1 MIDNNRIGTCTSF
14 SGPCGVSPSKVR
26 LSPACMWYSWLPC
39 RYTSSPSSKCRNSVP
54 GWAKVVGRDNDRVED
69 LRVRLEE
76 AVAAERYEE
85 AGRLRDEIRQ
95 LTPPETAV

>member
-1 MIDNNRIGTCTSF
+1 
-14 SGPCGVSPSKVR
+14 
-26 LSPACMWYSWLPC
+26 
-39 RYTSSPSSKCRNSVP
+39 VP